1 MVGIILSAGK
11 GERLLHYT
19 KNKPKVLLDI
29 NGITILDNIYFL
41 LTHCMK
47 FESIYLGAGHCIDA
61 VEEYVAKKNLS
72 KIKIVYNPF
81 YKISGPLVTLWLVLN
96 YIDDDDFIF
105 MNGDTLFSKKVFTCV
120 KENIL
125 NVNEGIYL
133 VCSMSDNAK
142 TDDVKVMY
150 DDDGNIIAVGKD
162 IENYNAI
169 SAGMVVVKGK
179 RRCSTFKLLL
189 DKVSKT
195 DDFVNFK
202 KTWHSFLNDII
213 AYGNNIKPIFVDQS
227 EWYEI
232 DRVEDIEKLQFL
244 IQKDSI
250 FNDLLNMK

>member
-19 KNKPKVLLDI
+19 KNKPKVLSDI

-41 LTHCMK
+41 FTHCMK

-61 VEEYVAKKNLS
+61 VEEYVTKKNLS

-81 YKISGPLVTLWLVLN
+81 YKISGPLVTLWLILH
-96 YIDDDDFIF
+96 YINDDFVF

-120 KENIL
+120 KKNIL

-142 TDDVKVMY
+142 TDDVKVLY
-150 DDDGNIIAVGKD
+150 DNNGNIIAVGKD

-179 RRCSTFKLLL
+179 KRCSTFKLLL

-195 DDFVNFK
+195 DDFINFK

-213 AYGNNIKPIFVDQS
+213 ANGNHIKPILVDQS

-232 DRVEDIEKLQFL
+232 DRIEDIDKLQSL
-244 IQKDSI
+244 LQQDSI
-250 FNDLLNMK
+250 FSDLLNMK

>member
-19 KNKPKVLLDI
+19 KNKPKVLSDI

-61 VEEYVAKKNLS
+61 VEEYVTKKNLS

-81 YKISGPLVTLWLVLN
+81 YKISGPLVTLWLILH
-96 YIDDDDFIF
+96 YINDDFVF

-120 KENIL
+120 KKNIL

-142 TDDVKVMY
+142 TDDVKVLY
-150 DDDGNIIAVGKD
+150 DNNGNIIAVGKD

-179 RRCSTFKLLL
+179 KRCSTFKLLL

-195 DDFVNFK
+195 DDFINFK

-213 AYGNNIKPIFVDQS
+213 ANGNHIKPILVDQS
-227 EWYEI
+227 GWYEI
-232 DRVEDIEKLQFL
+232 DRIEDIDKLQSL
-244 IQKDSI
+244 LQQDSI
-250 FNDLLNMK
+250 FSDLLNMK